1 MPREQEA
8 PMPNK
13 HARVAL
19 CLVAALVGGAGVY
32 ATLHSQAWRGHA
44 AMSADDHAANQ
55 KLMAQAITL
64 IRQHALQAG
73 RIDWATQE
81 PKLMALAA
89 QGNHHEV
96 HKTIRMLLQSL
107 EDGHSFLMP
116 PMLQRV
122 MTQKAATMPQ
132 ARMVAP
138 GIWLLTLPGLM
149 TGNTETMAHYV
160 QTALAATAALPTPQG
175 WVIDLRGNT
184 GGTMWPML
192 TALQPFLGSGPFGYF
207 SKGNTSPPTPWRTR
221 PDLYAPGTAIPDWTG
236 LPVAVLQDAR
246 TASAAEATAI
256 ALKGRPSTRFFGTP
270 THGQTT
276 ANRTFRLMDG
286 SLLMVA
292 ASYEQDRTH
301 KTYTGPLLPDVLT
314 DNQTDPLPVALAW
327 LQPLLP
333 DPAPPATNTLPAT
346 GAGR

>member
-1 MPREQEA
+1 MPK
-8 PMPNK
+8 K
-13 HARVAL
+13 HTLVAM
-19 CLVAALVGGAGVY
+19 CLGAALVGGGGIY
-32 ATLHSQAWRGHA
+32 ATLHSPLWRGHT
-44 AMSADDHAANQ
+44 AMSAEDHAANQ

-73 RIDWATQE
+73 RIEWATQE

-89 QGNHHEV
+89 QGNRHQV
-96 HKTIRMLLQSL
+96 HRAIHLLLRSL

-116 PMLQRV
+116 PILQQT
-122 MTQKAATMPQ
+122 MTQKAVALPQ

-138 GIWLLTLPGLM
+138 GIGVLTLPGLM
-149 TGNTETMAHYV
+149 TGNTETMTHYV
-160 QTALAATAALPTPQG
+160 HNALAAMTALPTVHA

-192 TALQPFLGSGPFGYF
+192 TALQPFLGVGPLGYF
-207 SKGNTSPPTPWRTR
+207 SKANGSPPTPWHTK
-221 PDLYAPGTAIPDWTG
+221 PDLYAPGTILPDWTA

-256 ALKGRPSTRFFGTP
+256 ALKGRAATRFFGTP

-301 KTYTGPLLPDVLT
+301 KTYTGPLQPDVLT
-314 DNQTDPLPVALAW
+314 TNQTDPLPLAVAW
-327 LQPLLP
+327 LQALP
-333 DPAPPATNTLPAT
+333 PVPAPSAATTLPAT
-346 GAGR
+346 EVGR